1 MKLVLSI
8 IFTAAFLAGCTSA
21 PNQRIETIHVLA
33 EVEGFRSS
41 GTVVVLNQ
49 NYRHENETKLFFDC
63 LDVSILQPEVYR
75 GRKVT
80 IFLPFAGGPY
90 TEIKTHGVQVSVSVN
105 KRALSGNEPDWTVY
119 HLEDLK
125 IEKRANQAP
134 VPTATTV
141 TPAAAAAHLSS
152 EVIRR

>member
-1 MKLVLSI
+1 MKLVLFI
-8 IFTAAFLAGCTSA
+8 IFVAACLAGCTSA

-33 EVEGFRSS
+33 EVEGFRPS
-41 GTVVVLNQ
+41 GTMVVMNQ

-90 TEIKTHGVQVSVSVN
+90 TEIKTHGVKVSVGVN
-105 KRALSGNEPDWTVY
+105 KRALTNNEPDWTVY

-125 IEKRANQAP
+125 IERQPNRVAGGN
-134 VPTATTV
+134 
-141 TPAAAAAHLSS
+141 
-152 EVIRR
+152 